1 MALEKIVLKD
11 LPQAYRSAF
20 NRAQE
25 VIKNGSYEYGVEL
38 LKDILKAR
46 PGFWEARDRRAGSG
60 NKVRE

>member
-25 VIKNGSYEYGVEL
+25 VIKNGSYE
-38 LKDILKAR
+38 
-46 PGFWEARDRRAGSG
+46 
-60 NKVRE
+60 